1 MQTHLEVLMS
11 RLILSAAALDIDD
24 AEHRAM
30 LEIRELFANGIFH
43 HDVDAEADKPDGFNM
58 DYPDRE
64 TECGTTC
71 CIGGWMFRAM
81 QRDRT
86 TRSLNAGTYVSKDR
100 SPALAYL
107 FHPPFEDIDD
117 MAYSDITPGAALA
130 AIDSFLATGNPNWQ
144 HACGLHLTDTTA

>member
-1 MQTHLEVLMS
+1 MS
-11 RLILSAAALDIDD
+11 RIVLSAAELRIHP
-24 AEHRAM
+24 AEHRAL
-30 LEIRELFANGIFH
+30 LEIRELFSNGIFH
-43 HDVDAEADKPDGFNM
+43 HDPGAEADQPDGFNM
-58 DYPDRE
+58 DYSERE

-71 CIGGWMFRAM
+71 CIGGWMYRAM

-86 TRSLNAGTYVSKDR
+86 ARSPRAHTYVNKDR
-100 SPALAYL
+100 SEPLAHL

-144 HACGLHLTDTTA
+144 HACGLHLTDITA